1 MGFIEKVKSIVS
13 EMRKQG
19 KTEQE
24 VEAIVKE
31 AADKATF
38 TKKAD
43 MEERGTDANGNLE
56 QAINKGSIN
65 EALMAIRKIKEI
77 HEERKSEEKRNTN
90 NWRKMHGLTMRRRC
104 KRRKKAWMKKKR

>member
-38 TKKAD
+38 TKIWKK
-43 MEERGTDANGNLE
+43 EEQMQT
-56 QAINKGSIN
+56 
-65 EALMAIRKIKEI
+65 EI
-77 HEERKSEEKRNTN
+77 
-90 NWRKMHGLTMRRRC
+90 
-104 KRRKKAWMKKKR
+104 